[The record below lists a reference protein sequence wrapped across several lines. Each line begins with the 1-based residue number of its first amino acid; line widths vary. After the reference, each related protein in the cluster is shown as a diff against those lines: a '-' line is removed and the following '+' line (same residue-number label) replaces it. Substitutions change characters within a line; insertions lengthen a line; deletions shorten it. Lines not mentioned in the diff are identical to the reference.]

1 MSLLGTEKHKN
12 CGELARQLTFESSAI
27 ITEIDR
33 CLLGEC
39 KFGAT
44 LSLRVN
50 ELKMQNNKVLALVA
64 VCEKNKKATE
74 AVRFELNNF
83 EFCIRNLEVEINNER
98 SKHPDEC
105 HNKLTQIQ
113 QSLVRLRGCVGTA
126 VGSIW

>member
-1 MSLLGTEKHKN
+1 MTLLGTQEKHKN
-12 CGELARQLTFESSAI
+12 CGELARQLTFESNAI
-27 ITEIDR
+27 IADIDR

-50 ELKMQNNKVLALVA
+50 ELKMQNNKVSTLVA
-64 VCEKNKKATE
+64 ICEKTKKETL
-74 AVRFELNNF
+74 RFELNNL

-105 HNKLTQIQ
+105 LNKLTQML
-113 QSLVRLRGCVGTA
+113 QSTVRLRGCVGTT
-126 VGSIW
+126 VGSMW